1 MIRFMQTSAA
11 FKKYA
16 LTAILVVIC
25 VAMAWYL
32 VPNFSGASFGLNGEP
47 PVATVAGM
55 DVTADQVRS
64 EAQRMMQQQFP
75 RGGPQSSALMPFFA
89 GQAAQQLIQRKVL
102 LAEADRMSLRATDDD
117 LRNYLHHGEYGE
129 LLFPNGTFVGQEAY
143 QDFAQQQGM
152 SVPQLEQEI
161 KNDIRIIKLQG
172 LVTASASVS
181 EAEVKQEFEKENTKV
196 KFDYAVFKKDDILK
210 ELHPAD
216 AELKAYYD
224 RNKQTYVNSIPERRQ
239 IKYVVIDTTKLMAG
253 MQVSQQDLESYYA
266 DHRDEFRQSEQIN
279 VRQILIKKPLPGKDG
294 KVDQKAVD
302 AAHAKADEIVKQLK
316 AGGNFADLA
325 KKNSEDADTAKN
337 GGSLGWIQPSAFPVE
352 AVSKVVASMSKGA
365 TSDVIDAG
373 YAYVILH
380 VDDRQD
386 AHVKPLDEVK
396 AQIEPIIKQQKA
408 AQQTQNL
415 ADKVA
420 SEAHGATLDKA
431 ATDNGLQVITTDF
444 VSSKDALPG
453 IGNNQEFM
461 NAAFAQQVNAPP
473 EEVGLHTGYAID
485 QVIAIKP
492 PATPTFD
499 DIRAQVEQQFK
510 NERASQD
517 LTQKTQELSDRA
529 KADHDL
535 KKAAKELGAEYKTSD
550 FVLPDGQVP
559 DVGSMSGDAKVAFTL
574 KPGDI
579 SGPIDNGNTGAVLS
593 VVDRQAPSDQD
604 YTAKKDGIREAL
616 IQQKQQEAFYV
627 FASDLQDSMQKA
639 GKIKINEK
647 ELATLT
653 KPRNSEG
660 E

>member
-32 VPNFSGASFGLNGEP
+32 VPNFSGASFGVSGEP
-47 PVATVAGM
+47 PVATVAGL

-64 EAQRMMQQQFP
+64 QAQRMMQQQFP
-75 RGGPQSSALMPFFA
+75 RGGPQSSALMPLFA
-89 GQAAQQLIQRKVL
+89 GQAAQELIQRNVL

-117 LRNYLHHGEYGE
+117 LRNYLHHGQYGE

-161 KNDIRIIKLQG
+161 KNDIRITKLQG

-181 EAEVKQEFEKENTKV
+181 DAEVKQEFEKENTKV
-196 KFDYAVFKKDDILK
+196 KFDYAFFKQEDILK
-210 ELHPAD
+210 SLHPAD

-224 RNKQTYVNSIPERRQ
+224 RNKQTYVNSIPEKRQ

-253 MQVSQQDLESYYA
+253 MQVSPQDLESYYA
-266 DHRDEFRQSEQIN
+266 DHRDEFRESEQVN
-279 VRQILIKKPLPGKDG
+279 VRQILIKKPLPDKDG

-302 AAHAKADEIVKQLK
+302 AAHAKADGIVQQLK

-325 KKNSEDADTAKN
+325 KKDSEDADTAKN

-380 VDDRQD
+380 VDDKQD
-386 AHVKPLDEVK
+386 ARVKPLDEVK

-408 AQQTQNL
+408 AQQAQDL
-415 ADKVA
+415 ADKI
-420 SEAHGATLDKA
+420 STEAHSATLDKA
-431 ATDNGLQVITTDF
+431 AADNGLQVITTDF

-453 IGNNQEFM
+453 IGSNQEFM
-461 NAAFAQQVNAPP
+461 NAAFGQEVNAQP

-485 QVIAIKP
+485 QVTAIKP

-535 KKAAKELGAEYKTSD
+535 KKAAKELGAQFKTSD

-574 KPGDI
+574 KPGEV

-593 VVDRQAPSDQD
+593 VVDRQSPSDQD
-604 YTAKKDGIREAL
+604 YAAKKDGIREAL
-616 IQQKQQEAFYV
+616 MQQKQQEAFYV
-627 FASDLQDSMQKA
+627 FASDLQNSMQKA

-653 KPRNSEG
+653 KPHSSEG